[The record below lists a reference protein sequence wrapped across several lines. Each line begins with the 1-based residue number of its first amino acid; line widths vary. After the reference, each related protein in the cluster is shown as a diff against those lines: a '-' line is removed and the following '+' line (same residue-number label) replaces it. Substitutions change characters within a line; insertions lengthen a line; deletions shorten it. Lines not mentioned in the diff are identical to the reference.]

1 MVSEPGRQPAG
12 QTKIKELL
20 EVNLSTFFFVYKT
33 KIYLLHVYQYIEK
46 LEEVEVFHQLIDQLE
61 DHSL

>member
-20 EVNLSTFFFVYKT
+20 KVNLSTFFFVYKT